1 LDNGSGLRIFG
12 GILLAVSGIIAL
24 VNFSAIGQLPGS
36 DIRVVGYLIT
46 IFIVGLPIG
55 LTGFFVLLAGRNR
68 GQNDTDSEYSKKR
81 KDIRPLL

>member
-1 LDNGSGLRIFG
+1 MDNGSGLRIFG

-24 VNFSAIGQLPGS
+24 LNFSAIGQLPGS

-55 LTGFFVLLAGRNR
+55 LIGFFVLLAGRNR